1 MQSVNKILQM
11 NQHYG
16 VYFNVNAGG
25 VKDVAIKR
33 FVAAFAESDPKD
45 GEDRE
50 AFLTAEIAKKCP
62 LPPSV
67 ELLTYKSVHRH
78 WLITSDCSREEWIII
93 QQGMIAYF
101 GSDPAISNEERVMRF
116 PHSKHVRVD
125 FVAEKLLYKDIE
137 LVTFE
142 PTRRYTVA
150 QLQAAFPCPD
160 DGYLNAH
167 KKLANVEKY

>member
-1 MQSVNKILQM
+1 YSERREHSPHRGGSGSMAKPAVSLPEFFAPFRSGPEELIFFRAVKAKDCPDHLLPFEWKGQTNPRESIKFGPYSYPRLEHGMQSVNKILQM

-93 QQGMIAYF
+93 
-101 GSDPAISNEERVMRF
+101 
-116 PHSKHVRVD
+116 
-125 FVAEKLLYKDIE
+125 
-137 LVTFE
+137 
-142 PTRRYTVA
+142 
-150 QLQAAFPCPD
+150 
-160 DGYLNAH
+160 
-167 KKLANVEKY
+167 